1 MAVSKVDICNMALT
15 RLGASPIV
23 SLDDDSANARA
34 LNRVYEI
41 ALRSILS
48 ECKWTFAT
56 KRTLL
61 ALVSGAL
68 AWYDSGE
75 TIIYQRPSD
84 CIRIFG
90 TNDDD
95 ATWREEGEYIISDT
109 SGLGLRYVYYLDA
122 PSKYTISFIDAFAD
136 RLAADIAFLLL
147 NSSTKAEAMLEKYK
161 KVSLP
166 TARAENAQTGTHQY
180 LKDDAWETAKYGD
193 GGVSF

>member
-1 MAVSKVDICNMALT
+1 MAISKTEICNMSLT
-15 RLGASPIV
+15 RLGASPITNI
-23 SLDDDSANARA
+23 DDDSSNARA

-48 ECKWTFAT
+48 ECQWNFAT
-56 KRTLL
+56 KRTLP
-61 ALVSGAL
+61 AEVDTDL

-95 ATWREEGEYIISDT
+95 AIWREEGEYIISDT

-122 PSKYTISFIDAFAD
+122 PSKYSISFIDAFAD
-136 RLAADIAFLLL
+136 RLAADIAFLIL

-166 TARAENAQTGTHQY
+166 NARSENAQTGTHQY
-180 LKDDAWETAKYGD
+180 LKDDAWERAKTQD
-193 GGVSF
+193 GGVTF